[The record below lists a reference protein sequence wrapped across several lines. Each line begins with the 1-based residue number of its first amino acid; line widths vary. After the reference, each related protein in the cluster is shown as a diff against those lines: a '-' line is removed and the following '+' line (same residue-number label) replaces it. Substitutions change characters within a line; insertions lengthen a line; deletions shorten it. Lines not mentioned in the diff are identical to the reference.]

1 MSGNAQTQLAVS
13 QVSTISSLYYTS
25 TLGQSW
31 AVLSGASGLP
41 TATQTNYSAG
51 AVSGTGQ
58 YQILGTSG
66 GHSYV
71 SNNYGASFTNANPYI
86 PYIYMPFETAPV
98 SGAIINTTLTV
109 IGSPALVT
117 GIVGSKAVNLANTAG
132 GTPTQYIR
140 GTISLMPSCTIS
152 LWINVSSFYSY
163 QNIFGM
169 YNGIF
174 NLFING
180 VNNKL
185 ALAVPTGVGTASTVL
200 TELTISLNTWYSV
213 YIIFQT
219 GGLCSFY
226 VNNNL
231 IGTYSNTGTASFTSS
246 GFFALGTL
254 DNNTVNAF
262 NGYIDDLKIYNTA
275 IPFTPMGPSTYSTT
289 SISNIVAVSNNGTYM
304 LSATEL
310 GLFMSSNSGSTWSQ
324 VTSELLQANWSSLA
338 ISATGQYML
347 AYSDP
352 VVVSPYLS
360 GLASYTWTVNNVSW
374 TTSSS
379 STYNGSTLPYIAFNG
394 NYALAWAGAAST
406 YSSSAPYGYIG
417 IYSTTIIGIGATGGD
432 WLQIQS
438 SVPIQMSSYIIAS
451 CGVPQTPKT
460 YYIVGSND
468 GINWYPIINVQG
480 VTNPYSANNTEFSPY
495 LVISTSTG
503 AQTQN
508 VNGGTAG
515 SFTTYGYATSLNS
528 YTYFRIVITQNWG
541 YVNGNTNI
549 GGWLIRFNAGGQAY
563 STNFGSTWQNGY
575 ALATPSLSLSGS
587 GQYAIGANAV
597 VSQYTIVNNYLS
609 GFGTGTATTGTV
621 TGTIVASAV
630 STTGQYMAIVTTNTS
645 SPNVYYSSNYGANFT
660 GLTVGSTAMTTCA
673 ISADGSYITV
683 SNGTTVYQ
691 LNNNSNG
698 FSLALGN
705 KAGQQNQGQNAIAI
719 GNFAGQINQSA
730 NSIIL
735 NATGSALTSCG
746 QGFYVT
752 PIAQYTTSPSA
763 TFGLLAYGTDNQIVQ
778 SGIIISSQTST
789 QTLMQV
795 TGTITTSSIAAA
807 TDLIAQG
814 IYLTPSPANSATI
827 LQYIQKVVNTITPT
841 AGTPPF
847 WMNSYV
853 YGTTGTTPG
862 SGAYVGGVLMPN
874 GNVLLVPLNATS
886 IGIYNPTTNTFST
899 TGTTPG
905 SAAYQGGVLLPDGRI
920 VFVPFDA
927 TSIGIYNPTTNTF
940 STTGTTPGN
949 GAYYG
954 GVLLP
959 NGNVLFVPFGATS
972 IGIYN
977 PTTNV
982 FSTTGTTPGSAA
994 YIGGVLMPNGNVL
1007 FVPLSPTSIG
1017 IYNPTTNTF
1026 STTGTTPGSAAYV
1039 GGVLMSNGNV
1049 LLVPYSAAS
1058 IGIYNPTTNT
1068 FSTTGITPSSNAY
1081 VGGVFL
1087 PNGNVLFIPSYAT
1100 SIGIYNP
1107 TTNTFSTTGT
1117 TPGNGA
1123 YSGGVLLPDGRVVF
1137 VPTNATT
1144 IGIVS
1149 TGLTAPREMCLSPY
1163 FNKF

>member
-1 MSGNAQTQLAVS
+1 
-13 QVSTISSLYYTS
+13 LYYTS

-51 AVSGTGQ
+51 AVSGDGRVVAVAAN
-58 YQILGTSG
+58 G
-66 GHSYV
+66 GYLYT
-71 SNNYGASFTNANPYI
+71 SNNSGASFTNTNPNTPFI
-86 PYIYMPFETAPV
+86 HLPFENSAVDVIAARNP
-98 SGAIINTTLTV
+98 TV
-109 IGSPALVT
+109 TGSPAYVT
-117 GIVGSKAVNLANTAG
+117 GIVGSKAVNLANTPAG
-132 GTPTQYIR
+132 NATQYIR
-140 GTISLMPSCTIS
+140 GSWDNGALTGFT
-152 LWINVSSFYSY
+152 VSFWFNLQSTTNGYSY
-163 QNIFGM
+163 
-169 YNGIF
+169 
-174 NLFING
+174 LFSSY
-180 VNNKL
+180 
-185 ALAVPTGVGTASTVL
+185 ASTAS
-200 TELTISLNTWYSV
+200 IS
-213 YIIFQT
+213 IAP
-219 GGLCSFY
+219 GGI
-226 VNNNL
+226 L
-231 IGTYSNTGTASFTSS
+231 IASFTTAAAPYYAAFTIPAYQVIALNQWYNVTYIFQSAGTCYLYLNNVLYGTATGAGVYAAGAGVYGIS
-246 GFFALGTL
+246 GY
-254 DNNTVNAF
+254 DNGPNNAF
-262 NGYIDDLKIYNTA
+262 NGYIDDFKIYNSA
-275 IPFTPMGPSTYSTT
+275 ITFTPMVPANYNNVAL
-289 SISNIVAVSNNGTYM
+289 SNSGQYM
-304 LSATEL
+304 LATVANG

-324 VTSELLQANWSSLA
+324 VTSELLQANWLSLA